1 MIFFTL
7 NTGPTAQERH
17 EHESRKT
24 RRAPQDWAKIKRS
37 MGQGWPSC
45 ACYPA
50 YASCRRT
57 RGAARPACAF
67 LFTTAALDH
76 EGRKAAAHRGPR
88 PLPMPAFE
96 RACRRRVPAPRGA
109 DRRANGRPGE
119 QVHRVR
125 VLRRACI
132 DLPVAR
138 SALAKHIGLC
148 GLGEGVIPARGCMV
162 ADR

>member
-1 MIFFTL
+1 MFFTL
-7 NTGPTAQERH
+7 HTYHTAQERH
-17 EHESRKT
+17 QHESRKT

-76 EGRKAAAHRGPR
+76 EGRKSAAHRR
-88 PLPMPAFE
+88 PEPPPMPAFE
-96 RACRRRVPAPRGA
+96 RACRRRVPAQRGA
-109 DRRANGRPGE
+109 DRRANGRRGE
-119 QVHRVR
+119 HVHRVR

-138 SALAKHIGLC
+138 SAPAKNIGLC
-148 GLGEGVIPARGCMV
+148 GLGDGVIPARICML
-162 ADR
+162 AHR